1 MKKMKRLATMLVAG
15 LMAGIMTFPGWA
27 STEYAHYQYGTG
39 STEIIEEAGIRW
51 ASGQTRTYPGWVWL
65 DGYCYYYTDYLGG
78 NKLTNCVTPDG
89 YTVDELGRWTENG
102 VPQSNGY
109 GSFVIGTD
117 ELYAGKSDEER
128 WVIMR
133 GLYENLFANYSI
145 GREYA
150 VAMMSGNESV
160 FSVWTK
166 EGFAGHSVIYNSQ
179 ADYSYLHLN
188 IDNAWNDA
196 VNDLWCYQ
204 TEVIEKMIKIT
215 CGDHVGQELFD
226 DIRKAAE
233 PANGGTYEMVVFDE
247 NGQLIWL
254 DGNHVLTKTITN
266 AGDGI
271 DFSLFDLNKW
281 NGRKT
286 DYGKTI
292 EIVPAVTNGQV
303 GHHKWE
309 LIIR

>member
-1 MKKMKRLATMLVAG
+1 M
-15 LMAGIMTFPGWA
+15 
-27 STEYAHYQYGTG
+27 
-39 STEIIEEAGIRW
+39 
-51 ASGQTRTYPGWVWL
+51 
-65 DGYCYYYTDYLGG
+65 
-78 NKLTNCVTPDG
+78 TPDG

-117 ELYAGKSDEER
+117 ELYAEKNDDER
-128 WVIMR
+128 WSVMKS
-133 GLYENLFANYSI
+133 LYENLFANYKRGS
-145 GREYA
+145 EYA
-150 VAMMSGNESV
+150 VAMMATSDNV
-160 FSVWTK
+160 YDTWTK
-166 EGFAGHSVIYNSQ
+166 EGKAVHQVIHNSG
-179 ADYSYLHLN
+179 ADFSYLHLDVAN
-188 IDNAWNDA
+188 VWNDA
-196 VNDLWCYQ
+196 ENDLGCYN
-204 TEVIEKMIKIT
+204 TEVIEKMIKIA

-233 PANGGTYEMVVFDE
+233 PANGGDYEIVVFDE

-254 DGNHVLTKTITN
+254 DSNHVLTKTITN
-266 AGDGI
+266 SGDGV

-292 EIVPAVTNGQV
+292 EIVPGIKNTSSYEPWQ
-303 GHHKWE
+303 